1 MSKGF
6 EKCEEWRTWG
16 QVWNGSE
23 ARGPGGFGDA
33 WRVDYA
39 AFVAVAVSLSTT
51 SCAFGFDQLNFS
63 FVSSSSSPVPR
74 RTSPSSSPRRRA
86 STRARTTRPQSRTQA
101 SRTTSPFLRRSSE
114 TEVPTAAPTPPRPH
128 LHPSLAKSCTLPPDP
143 VRFFST
149 GLIDYT
155 IKLFNTGIPEIKTIL
170 SGTVIRGYLGSWTLA
185 MKSIGLAMS
194 VGSGLS
200 LGKVAHRRILT
211 VLPLTL
217 DSNAQEGPFVHI
229 ASCVGNISSRFFP
242 KFVQPHPAHCT
253 R

>member
-1 MSKGF
+1 M
-6 EKCEEWRTWG
+6 
-16 QVWNGSE
+16 
-23 ARGPGGFGDA
+23 
-33 WRVDYA
+33 
-39 AFVAVAVSLSTT
+39 
-51 SCAFGFDQLNFS
+51 
-63 FVSSSSSPVPR
+63 
-74 RTSPSSSPRRRA
+74 
-86 STRARTTRPQSRTQA
+86 
-101 SRTTSPFLRRSSE
+101 
-114 TEVPTAAPTPPRPH
+114 
-128 LHPSLAKSCTLPPDP
+128 PPDP